1 MAAPMDWTY
10 PAENDEAG
18 IFEIGRR
25 LAAALGRVPDVTRF
39 EYDPR
44 EMLKMTR
51 QCETAA
57 RGNRLFTGFQTAD
70 KLEAEIAR
78 YGALLKAGTKVTVFA
93 VGAKPKDQRLK
104 SLKYRELMPSTREL
118 ANQWFLVADG
128 PVPIAFLSYEIGNTK
143 LFGKGGAATKG
154 KRFVG
159 FITDDKGVIRLL
171 IKSLSDAPVIESA
184 PKAPVARPSAA
195 ARTIVAAIART
206 KKSDA
211 KLSTGS
217 VIVAIGRGDDRR
229 AFLQGA
235 AIARDGKRKLVLIDR
250 SAEGFSNPYWDLRGD
265 DASKP
270 AASKLFDEG
279 VARREGRNNVADYLE
294 AARIAQIDA
303 GGWFPTKSGGEGIL
317 IAVKTFKG
325 AVVVLPAEAAKP
337 GLAERLRGMSAADLR
352 KNLECGVVVAK

>member
-1 MAAPMDWTY
+1 MDWTY

-70 KLEAEIAR
+70 KLEAEISR

-93 VGAKPKDQRLK
+93 VGAKPKDPRLK
-104 SLKYRELMPSTREL
+104 SLKYRELVPSTREL

-128 PVPIAFLSYEIGNTK
+128 PEPIAFLSYEISNTK

-184 PKAPVARPSAA
+184 PKPPVARPSAA

-206 KKSDA
+206 KKGDA
-211 KLSTGS
+211 KLSAGS

-235 AIARDGKRKLVLIDR
+235 AIARDAKRKLVLIDR

-265 DASKP
+265 DA
-270 AASKLFDEG
+270 
-279 VARREGRNNVADYLE
+279 
-294 AARIAQIDA
+294 
-303 GGWFPTKSGGEGIL
+303 
-317 IAVKTFKG
+317 
-325 AVVVLPAEAAKP
+325 
-337 GLAERLRGMSAADLR
+337 
-352 KNLECGVVVAK
+352 

>member
-1 MAAPMDWTY
+1 MNWTY

-51 QCETAA
+51 QCELAA

-78 YGALLKAGTKVTVFA
+78 YAALVKAGTKVTVFA
-93 VGAKPKDQRLK
+93 TGAKPKDQRLK
-104 SLKYRELMPSTREL
+104 GLKYRELVPATREL

-128 PVPIAFLSYEIGNTK
+128 PEPIAFLSYEIGNEK
-143 LFGKGGAATKG
+143 LFGQGGAATKG

-159 FITDDKGVIRLL
+159 FITDDKAVVRLM
-171 IKSLSDAPVIESA
+171 IKSLTQVPVVESE
-184 PKAPVARPSAA
+184 PPVAA
-195 ARTIVAAIART
+195 ARISAEVRALVTAISRS
-206 KKSDA
+206 KKAEA
-211 KLSTGS
+211 KLPAGS
-217 VIVAIGRGDDRR
+217 VIVAIGRGEDRR
-229 AFLQGA
+229 AFLRGA
-235 AIARDGKRKLVLIDR
+235 AIARDLKRKLVLIDR
-250 SAEGFSNPYWDLRGD
+250 SAEGFSNPHWDLRGD

-270 AASKLFDEG
+270 AASQLFDERI
-279 VARREGRNNVADYLE
+279 ARREGRNNLADYLE
-294 AARIAQIDA
+294 AARIAKIEA

-317 IAVKTFKG
+317 VAVQTFKG
-325 AVVVLPAEAAKP
+325 SVVVVPADSAKP
-337 GLAERLRGMSAADLR
+337 GLAERLRGMGAADLR
-352 KNLECGVVVAK
+352 KSLDCGVVVAS